1 MKISNGVKFS
11 PRLKIGIIIV
21 FLIAFFTALNY
32 PPINK
37 EVKNFFYLVSSP
49 LQKTLWGTGDRA
61 SDFFETVLEIKNFKK
76 EVDEHSF
83 IDALRCAWAN
93 EELRLKIEAL
103 LAENAELREL
113 KKENETLRIALGLG
127 LEKEFKLLLAEVIG
141 KDISQ
146 DTILIN
152 LGLKDGISKS
162 LPVINQQ
169 KALVGK
175 IGEVYS
181 NFSKVILISNKES
194 SFDAKIPESDIQ
206 AVAMGKGNGK
216 LFFDLVPKEKEIKEG
231 DLVVTTAL
239 GGIFPSGLL
248 VGEIEKVFRSDVEA
262 FQQAEIKP
270 AFDIGELEILFVI
283 VNP

>member
-1 MKISNGVKFS
+1 MKFS
-11 PRLKIGIIIV
+11 PRLKIEGIIIV

-37 EVKNFFYLVSSP
+37 EVKNFFYLISSP
-49 LQKTLWGTGDRA
+49 IQKTLWGAGDRV
-61 SDFFETVLEIKNFKK
+61 SDFFETVSEIKNFKK

-93 EELRLKIEAL
+93 EELRLKIEGL
-103 LAENAELREL
+103 ISENAKLREL
-113 KKENETLRIALGLG
+113 KKENETLRIALGIG

-152 LGLKDGISKS
+152 RGLKDGISKS
-162 LPVINQQ
+162 LSVINQQ
-169 KALVGK
+169 KVLVGK

-181 NFSKVILISNKES
+181 NYSKVILISNKES
-194 SFDAKIPESDIQ
+194 SFDAKISESDVQ
-206 AVAMGKGNGK
+206 GVVRGRENGK

-248 VGEIEKVFRSDVEA
+248 VGEIGKVFRSDVEA
-262 FQQAEIKP
+262 FQQAEILP
-270 AFDIGELEILFVI
+270 TFDIGELEILFVI
-283 VNP
+283 VNL

>member
-1 MKISNGVKFS
+1 MKFS

-21 FLIAFFTALNY
+21 LLIAFFAVLNLTA
-32 PPINK
+32 INK
-37 EVKNFFYLVSSP
+37 EVKNLFYLISSP
-49 LQKTLWGTGDRA
+49 IQKTLWGAGDRA
-61 SDFFETVLEIKNFKK
+61 SDFFETISEIKNFKK
-76 EVDEHSF
+76 EADELSF
-83 IDALRCAWAN
+83 IDTLRCARVN
-93 EELRLKIEAL
+93 EELKLKIEAL
-103 LAENAELREL
+103 LAENAELKGL

-146 DTILIN
+146 DTLLIN
-152 LGLKDGISKS
+152 RGLKDGISKS

-181 NFSKVILISNKES
+181 NYSKVILISNKES

-206 AVAMGKGNGK
+206 GVAMGKENGK
-216 LFFDLVPKEKEIKEG
+216 LFFDLVPKEKEIKES

-248 VGEIEKVFRSDVEA
+248 VGEIGKVFRSDVEVW
-262 FQQAEIKP
+262 QQAEIKP
-270 AFDIGELEILFVI
+270 AFDINELETLFII

>member
-1 MKISNGVKFS
+1 MKFS

-32 PPINK
+32 PPITK

-49 LQKTLWGTGDRA
+49 IQKTLFGAGDRV
-61 SDFFETVLEIKNFKK
+61 SDFFESITEIKNLKK

-103 LAENAELREL
+103 ISENAKLREL
-113 KKENETLRIALGLG
+113 KKENETLRIALGIG

-146 DTILIN
+146 DTLLIN
-152 LGLKDGISKS
+152 RGLKDGISKS

-181 NFSKVILISNKES
+181 NYSKVILISNKES
-194 SFDAKIPESDIQ
+194 SFDAKISESDVQ
-206 AVAMGKGNGK
+206 GVAMGKENGK
-216 LFFDLVPKEKEIKEG
+216 LFFDLVSKEKEIKEG

-239 GGIFPSGLL
+239 GGVFPSGLL
-248 VGEIEKVFRSDVEA
+248 VGEIGKVFRSDVEA
-262 FQQAEIKP
+262 FQQAEILP
-270 AFDIGELEILFVI
+270 TFDIGELETLFILI
-283 VNP
+283 SR

>member
-1 MKISNGVKFS
+1 MKFS
-11 PRLKIGIIIV
+11 PRLKIGIIGV
-21 FLIAFFTALNY
+21 LLIALFAVLNLTA
-32 PPINK
+32 IAK
-37 EVKNFFYLVSSP
+37 EIKNFFYLVSSP
-49 LQKTLWGTGDRA
+49 IQKTLLGAGDRV
-61 SDFFETVLEIKNFKK
+61 SDFFETVSEIKNFKK

-83 IDALRCAWAN
+83 IAALRCAWAN
-93 EELRLKIEAL
+93 EELRLKIEGL
-103 LAENAELREL
+103 ISENAKLREL
-113 KKENETLRIALGLG
+113 KKENETLRIALGIG

-146 DTILIN
+146 DTLLIN

-181 NFSKVILISNKES
+181 NYSKVILISNKES
-194 SFDAKIPESDIQ
+194 SFDAKISESDVQ
-206 AVAMGKGNGK
+206 GVVRGRENGK

-239 GGIFPSGLL
+239 GVVFPSGLL
-248 VGEIEKVFRSDVEA
+248 VGEMGKVFRSDVEA
-262 FQQAEIKP
+262 FQQAEILP
-270 AFDIGELEILFVI
+270 TFDIGELEILFI
-283 VNP
+283 LIN

>member
-1 MKISNGVKFS
+1 MKFS
-11 PRLKIGIIIV
+11 PRLKIEGIIIV

-37 EVKNFFYLVSSP
+37 EVKNFFYLISEP
-49 LQKTLWGTGDRA
+49 AQKTLWRAGDRV
-61 SDFFETVLEIKNFKK
+61 SDFFESITEIKNLKK
-76 EVDEHSF
+76 EADELSF
-83 IDALRCAWAN
+83 IDTLRCARVN
-93 EELRLKIEAL
+93 EELRLKIEGL
-103 LAENAELREL
+103 ISENAKLREL
-113 KKENETLRIALGLG
+113 KKENEVLRIALGIG
-127 LEKEFKLLLAEVIG
+127 LEKEFKLILAEVIG

-175 IGEVYS
+175 IGEVYE
-181 NFSKVILISNKES
+181 NFAKVILISNKES
-194 SFDAKIPESDIQ
+194 SFDAKISESDVRG
-206 AVAMGKGNGK
+206 VAMGKENGK

-239 GGIFPSGLL
+239 GGVFPSGLL
-248 VGEIEKVFRSDVEA
+248 VGEIGKVFRSDVEA
-262 FQQAEIKP
+262 FQQAEILP
-270 AFDIGELEILFVI
+270 AFDIGELETLFILI
-283 VNP
+283 SR